1 MHTNSKSWFNCACLL
16 LQVFRPRTPPEAI
29 QVVSR
34 LLEYIPSA
42 RISPLEA
49 CAHAF
54 FDELREPNT
63 RLPSGRELPVLFNF
77 SPQGK
82 DYDSKYRKK
91 KVFSFNVQHNKD
103 SGILH
108 ILTSREKF
116 TYLYWTDSFLSV
128 MALGPLS
135 FT

>member
-1 MHTNSKSWFNCACLL
+1 MIGSICECTLL

-54 FDELREPNT
+54 FDELREAGT
-63 RLPSGRELPVLFNF
+63 RLPNGRELPVLFNF

-82 DYDSKYRKK
+82 VK
-91 KVFSFNVQHNKD
+91 
-103 SGILH
+103 
-108 ILTSREKF
+108 
-116 TYLYWTDSFLSV
+116 
-128 MALGPLS
+128 A
-135 FT
+135 

>member
-1 MHTNSKSWFNCACLL
+1 MNNCNPATVMHSQQMLFSP
-16 LQVFRPRTPPEAI
+16 QVFRPRTPPEAI

-54 FDELREPNT
+54 FDELREPST

-77 SPQGK
+77 SPQG
-82 DYDSKYRKK
+82 
-91 KVFSFNVQHNKD
+91 
-103 SGILH
+103 ILN
-108 ILTSREKF
+108 LQ
-116 TYLYWTDSFLSV
+116 
-128 MALGPLS
+128 
-135 FT
+135 

>member
-1 MHTNSKSWFNCACLL
+1 MLFGEFICF
-16 LQVFRPRTPPEAI
+16 QVFRPRTPPEAI

-54 FDELREPNT
+54 FDELRDPNT
-63 RLPSGRELPVLFNF
+63 RLPNGRELPILFNF

-82 DYDSKYRKK
+82 VEIIIAIDKGP
-91 KVFSFNVQHNKD
+91 FS
-103 SGILH
+103 
-108 ILTSREKF
+108 T
-116 TYLYWTDSFLSV
+116 SFLFLHENIRCGYSLEAQRASNEYHV
-128 MALGPLS
+128 
-135 FT
+135 FTWM

>member
-1 MHTNSKSWFNCACLL
+1 MTASLL
-16 LQVFRPRTPPEAI
+16 TFQVFRPRTPPEAI

-54 FDELREPNT
+54 FDELRDPNS
-63 RLPSGRELPVLFNF
+63 RLPNGRELPILFNF

-82 DYDSKYRKK
+82 AY
-91 KVFSFNVQHNKD
+91 
-103 SGILH
+103 
-108 ILTSREKF
+108 T
-116 TYLYWTDSFLSV
+116 V
-128 MALGPLS
+128 M
-135 FT
+135 